1 MRDERLSVDGR
12 IKEIEI
18 RLLKRGHDRRL
29 PDTFFDWHII
39 IFVHQS
45 TPPFYISSGSPLD
58 SFDSLIDGK
67 VQIRRKTSVEPVLNI

>member
-1 MRDERLSVDGR
+1 MIAGYV
-12 IKEIEI
+12 
-18 RLLKRGHDRRL
+18 RL

-45 TPPFYISSGSPLD
+45 TSLFYISSGSPLD